1 MNKTQEKALTKLK
14 RSLEQ
19 KDGLGKVYTQYLFKI
34 VDLVDKKTINK
45 KNKKKEWKYGYNEE
59 YDFVCISK
67 DGTIGDIYE
76 LQGLNIAIPSEPD
89 AIYTRS
95 KQKTEQYWESHEVP
109 TFIKKIKSTYQ
120 FENENSETVK
130 LQWSDYINEEF
141 DRRDDGYWFM
151 NNGEPTYI
159 TGSHYMY
166 LQWTKTDAEI
176 VEYRKSNQLFFF
188 FWEAC
193 KADNRSYGMCY
204 LKNRRSGFSFM
215 ASAETVNLATI
226 TKDSRY
232 GILSKTG
239 DDAKK
244 LFVDKVVPIA
254 NNYPF
259 FFKPIQDGQE
269 KPKTELS
276 YQKPSKKLTSK
287 ALKNF
292 KDDDGLGEGLDTSID
307 WKNTGDY
314 SYDGEK
320 LKLLVHDESGKWDKD
335 KDIKKNWGVTQTCL
349 RLGRRIIGK
358 CMMGSTA
365 GALDSGGE
373 QYKDMYWNSN
383 LLTVKR
389 NGNGQT
395 PTGLYSLFIPM
406 EWNFEG
412 YIDKYG
418 YPVFNDPEE
427 PIEDIWGETI
437 TQGVITHWK
446 NEVLGRKN
454 DPDSL
459 NFYYRQFPMSENHAF
474 RDESENSLFN
484 LVRLNDQIDYNEDLH
499 RDGIITKGNFG
510 WVNGERFGKVEFY
523 PNNGGRFH
531 LTKVLPPH
539 LQNNVVM
546 KNGIKHPGNEH
557 IGSFGCDPYDISG
570 TVGKG
575 SNGALHGLSTFHMEE
590 FPTNHFFLEYISR
603 PATAEIFYEDMLM
616 AIVFYG
622 MPILVE
628 NNRPG
633 LLKYLARNGYRGF
646 SMNRP
651 DKKYSKLSVS
661 ERELGGLPNSG
672 PQVISAHA
680 NAINTYIEHNVGWDL
695 DTDEMGD
702 CYFTRT
708 LLDWSRFD
716 INKRTDFDASISSGL
731 AIMAN
736 QRLNYKPRVLR
747 NRDTSIPINI
757 GQRGPNGKLIYG

>member
-1 MNKTQEKALTKLK
+1 MNATQKKAREKLK
-14 RSLEQ
+14 LSLES
-19 KDGLGKVYTQYLFKI
+19 KDGLNKKYVQHLFK
-34 VDLVDKKTINK
+34 LVDIDKDLL
-45 KNKKKEWKYGYNEE
+45 KKKDWKYGYNEE
-59 YDFVCISK
+59 HNFVVISK
-67 DGTIGDIYE
+67 DGTIGEVYE
-76 LQGLNIAIPSEPD
+76 IQGLRIAIPSAPKD
-89 AIYTRS
+89 IFTRS
-95 KQKTEQYWESHEVP
+95 KDIEKQYWESHEVP
-109 TFIKKIKSTYQ
+109 AFIKKTQSVYQ
-120 FENENSETVK
+120 FNETNSESVK

-151 NNGEPTYI
+151 NKGEPTYV

-166 LQWTKTDAEI
+166 LQWTKTDAEL
-176 VEYRKSNQLFFF
+176 VEYRKSNQLFFY

-193 KADNRSYGMCY
+193 KADNRCYGMCY

-276 YQKPSKKLTSK
+276 YKKPSKKLTSK

-292 KDDDGLGEGLDTSID
+292 KEDDGLGEGLDTSID
-307 WKNTGDY
+307 WKTTGDY

-320 LKLLVHDESGKWDKD
+320 LKLLLHDESGKWDKD
-335 KDIKKNWGVTQTCL
+335 KDIKKNWRVTKTCL

-373 QYKDMYWNSN
+373 QYKDIYWDSN
-383 LLTVKR
+383 LLTTQR
-389 NGNGQT
+389 NDNGQT

-406 EWNFEG
+406 EWNYEG

-418 YPVFNDPEE
+418 DPVFNDPET
-427 PIEDIWGETI
+427 PIEDIWGDTI
-437 TQGVITHWK
+437 KKGVISYWRA
-446 NEVLGRKN
+446 EVAGLKH
-454 DPDSL
+454 DSDSL
-459 NFYYRQFPMSENHAF
+459 NAYYRQFPMSENHAF

-484 LVRLNDQIDYNEDLH
+484 LVKLNDQIDYNEDLY
-499 RDGIITKGNFG
+499 RDNIIARGNFG
-510 WVNGERFGKVEFY
+510 WVNDERFGTVTFY
-523 PNNGGRFH
+523 PNKDGRFH
-531 LTKVLPPH
+531 ITKVLPPS
-539 LQNNVVM
+539 LQNNVV
-546 KNGIKHPGNEH
+546 IKDGLKCPGNEH

-575 SNGALHGLSTFHMEE
+575 SNGALHGLSKYHMEE
-590 FPTNHFFLEYISR
+590 FPTNQFFLEYISR
-603 PATAEIFYEDMLM
+603 PATADIFYEDMLM

-622 MPILVE
+622 MPVLVE

-633 LLKYLARNGYRGF
+633 FLKYLARNGYRGF

-651 DKKYSKLSVS
+651 DKKYSKLSVA
-661 ERELGGLPNSG
+661 ERELGGVPNSG
-672 PQVISAHA
+672 PQMIHDHA
-680 NAINTYIEHNVGWDL
+680 NAINTYIEHYVGVNIE
-695 DTDEMGD
+695 TDEMGS
-702 CYFTRT
+702 CYFNRT

-736 QRLNYKPRVLR
+736 QRLNYKPRVIRERKQL
-747 NRDTSIPINI
+747 IEINM
-757 GQRGPNGKLIYG
+757 GQRGPNGKLIYSK